1 MFNESFP
8 LWLSFFSNIQHHY
21 VVREIG
27 LRAKCNCN
35 GYADGFDCSLNSVNN
50 LRECKCKGN
59 TCGVYCQRCCSAFNQ
74 YPWQQG
80 TGPPW
85 VWNGTA
91 TCEGTG
97 NSNVYMRWH
106 PNGCMSWFPFSL
118 NPLKQSSSL
127 SSLACNCHNHSDVCV
142 YNQTVADGTLSLDIN
157 DQRKGG
163 GVCVNCKVG
172 K

>member
-1 MFNESFP
+1 MSHSVHHTCSYPVLRLHVCLMNLFHCNSH
-8 LWLSFFSNIQHHY
+8 FFSNKQHHY
-21 VVREIG
+21 AVREIG

-59 TCGVYCQRCCSAFNQ
+59 TCGVYCHMCCSAFNQ

-80 TGPPW
+80 NGAPW

-97 NSNVYMRWH
+97 NSDVVYMRWH
-106 PNGCMSWFPFSL
+106 PNGCMS
-118 NPLKQSSSL
+118 
-127 SSLACNCHNHSDVCV
+127 
-142 YNQTVADGTLSLDIN
+142 
-157 DQRKGG
+157 
-163 GVCVNCKVG
+163 
-172 K
+172 